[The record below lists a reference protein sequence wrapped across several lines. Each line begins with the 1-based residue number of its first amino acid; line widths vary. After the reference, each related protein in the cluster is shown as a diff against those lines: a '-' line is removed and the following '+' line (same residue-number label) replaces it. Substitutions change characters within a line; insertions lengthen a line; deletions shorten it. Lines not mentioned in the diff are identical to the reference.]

1 MFLFSHFFCQLG
13 SDFRFP
19 QELPIKQLFSCLIK
33 LSIFCDFY
41 DIMSEIFDF

>member
-1 MFLFSHFFCQLG
+1 MFLFSHSFYQLG

-33 LSIFCDFY
+33 LSIFGDFY
-41 DIMSEIFDF
+41 DIMSKIFDF

>member
-1 MFLFSHFFCQLG
+1 MFLFSHFFCRLG

-33 LSIFCDFY
+33 LSIFGDFY